1 MSRTERTIRVYTV
14 VAQCGAVG
22 GGPAGDGSRVFRF
35 RSERQANEFA
45 EGKTLYGQ
53 PATVDQ
59 DDVPVS
65 LARRWGAA

>member
-1 MSRTERTIRVYTV
+1 MSRTERTVRVFTV
-14 VAQCGAVG
+14 VAQTGAVG

-35 RSERQANEFA
+35 RSERQARTFA
-45 EGKTLYGQ
+45 VGKALYGQ

-65 LARRWGAA
+65 LARRWGVA